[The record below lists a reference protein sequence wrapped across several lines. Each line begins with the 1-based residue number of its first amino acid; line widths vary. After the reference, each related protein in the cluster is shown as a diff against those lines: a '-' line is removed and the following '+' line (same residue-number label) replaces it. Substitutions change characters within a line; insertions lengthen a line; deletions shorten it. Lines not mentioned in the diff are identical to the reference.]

1 MKKCDTDH
9 GVQGQEKATENK
21 VPMKADSAKN

>member
-9 GVQGQEKATENK
+9 GLQGQEKATENK
-21 VPMKADSAKN
+21 DSMKADSAKK